1 MKLEFFEPPMCCPTG
16 ICGPSVDERL
26 VRIKENIEYLEKKYE
41 NLQVQRYMA
50 STHPMKFM
58 TNRNVNKLVKENSTK
73 ALPIATLDGEVIK
86 WGDYPTLEEMEN
98 AIQGKR

>member
-26 VRIKENIEYLEKKYE
+26 VRIKENIDYLEKKYE
-41 NLQVQRYMA
+41 NLETQRYMA

-58 TNRNVNKLVKENSTK
+58 TNRNVNKLIKEKSTK

-86 WGDYPTLEEMEN
+86 SEDYPTLEEMED
-98 AIQGKR
+98 AIQGKK